1 MILAERLSYK
11 LDQRLNK
18 LSTNEHQQIPVED
31 KVLALNEAQIKLVKQ
46 KVDGNN
52 LYKIGVDGFKKRY
65 QDLQFLVENPE
76 DHILTLTL
84 SDHYLH
90 RYVATL
96 AEVSPKFMFYLDSY
110 MIADKGECKNRVLY
124 SNGDL
129 VKHADITTL
138 LLNNNYK
145 PSFEYQEVLVDIAS
159 DELHYYTDGTF
170 TPKNVYLTYLRY
182 PIDIDLVG
190 YEHFNGDAS
199 ANVDCEL
206 EDYLEDE
213 LLDLATENL
222 AMYTENSSATA
233 YAEKRT
239 QNNE

>member
-52 LYKIGVDGFKKRY
+52 VYKLGLDAFKKRY

-76 DHILTLTL
+76 DHGLKLEL
-84 SDHYLH
+84 SDKYLNK
-90 RYVATL
+90 YIVDISTL
-96 AEVSPKFMFYLDSY
+96 EPSFMFYLDSY
-110 MIADKGECKNRVLY
+110 MIADKKECKNRILY
-124 SNGDL
+124 ANGDL

-138 LLNNNYK
+138 LQNNNYK
-145 PSFEYQEVLVDIAS
+145 PSFEYQDILVDISS

-170 TPKNVYLTYLRY
+170 TPKRVYVSYIRY
-182 PIDIDLVG
+182 PREIDLEG
-190 YEHFNGDAS
+190 YVKFDGEDS
-199 ANVDCEL
+199 INVDCEL
-206 EDYLEDE
+206 EEYLEDE
-213 LLDLATENL
+213 LLNL
-222 AMYTENSSATA
+222 AWEALGMYTENVAAVANAARSA
-233 YAEKRT
+233 